1 MVTPKISRRV
11 GHVMGIAPS
20 MVALPESTK
29 DELRRAMEKAE
40 VFEDLPQ
47 VWKFR
52 IRQAER
58 EVGV

>member
-1 MVTPKISRRV
+1 
-11 GHVMGIAPS
+11 